1 MDETPL
7 QNDKKEIPPKTGT
20 GGRKKTAAAPKN
32 AAGTAKKSADTV
44 KKSTDT
50 AKKSTDTVKKT
61 TETAK
66 KSADTT
72 KKTATGRAK
81 KGAADAGKAPAKAPD
96 ENSAQQESAFA
107 PSGGDNE
114 TVPVRHP
121 PVSGQETAPEHT
133 PGAFPPVVWENT
145 LPEEKNAA
153 RMPVSAKEN
162 DVPAPA
168 GAGVPA
174 PADGHEV
181 GRAVPP
187 VDFPDRVT
195 KKSIARRVL
204 VLLLTVAVLGAAM
217 FIFFFRPAEY
227 TEKIGSV
234 ISVYDEA
241 AGGTAVIVNGKKIG
255 AVGGKIVAEQTDG
268 RGYTAIL
275 RTEAGELWLVRNGKM
290 RLVSAN
296 VTAAVLAAEGEVLAF
311 RTGDGVL
318 YRCGTGKKDA
328 PQLVSNDV
336 PEGEAF
342 CLSPSGKEL
351 LYTSAVGGAVKA
363 ELSSM
368 RGSAPYLTDTGNY
381 RPVALADKCRFI
393 YFRDAANTLYIYNAK
408 TARITNCG
416 AYEEGSLVFNRDF
429 SEVFFKNADS
439 CRYYKDGTALTLT
452 GLSGGETL
460 RLLPNQRV
468 AQRENVGG
476 VQLLQKSLLN
486 CYYRYAA
493 VGGNNLVYLTAKK
506 DQVQMALI
514 HSFDEGTAT
523 VTDKYVF
530 FLSTDKTQTDARTN
544 LYAVK
549 NGKTAFER
557 LMADVTEFCANVDG
571 SRILYRDAHGPL
583 RAMHMGSS
591 PTQLADGFQAGTLC
605 VTLDDIFYF
614 RTGDGAL
621 YRSENGDT
629 PEKVADGVRFA
640 ATDAH
645 VAFFLQ
651 ENGTGCD
658 LFTNYRGRRK
668 NTQVMTMPYVPS
680 DDGETPAE

>member
-1 MDETPL
+1 MDDTPL
-7 QNDKKEIPPKTGT
+7 QNDKKDTAPKTGT
-20 GGRKKTAAAPKN
+20 DGRKKAAAGTEKDTTGT
-32 AAGTAKKSADTV
+32 AKKSTAGTAKKSAAG
-44 KKSTDT
+44 
-50 AKKSTDTVKKT
+50 AKPKT
-61 TETAK
+61 TAARKSKPLPDSGET
-66 KSADTT
+66 SE
-72 KKTATGRAK
+72 KTAETP
-81 KGAADAGKAPAKAPD
+81 AASAGQPLVAG
-96 ENSAQQESAFA
+96 Q
-107 PSGGDNE
+107 DN
-114 TVPVRHP
+114 
-121 PVSGQETAPEHT
+121 T
-133 PGAFPPVVWENT
+133 PTAFPPVLWENT

-153 RMPVSAKEN
+153 RMPVSAKES

-168 GAGVPA
+168 GADVPA
-174 PADGHEV
+174 TADGHEI

-234 ISVYDEA
+234 VCMYDETA
-241 AGGTAVIVNGKKIG
+241 NATAVIVNGKEIG
-255 AVGGKIVAEQTDG
+255 TVGGRIAAEQTDG

-275 RTEAGELWLVRNGKM
+275 RTNEGELWLVRGGKI
-290 RLVSAN
+290 RLVNAN
-296 VTAAVLAAEGEVLAF
+296 VTDAVLASEGGVLAF
-311 RTGDGVL
+311 RTADGVL
-318 YRCGTGKKDA
+318 YRSGTGKKDTA
-328 PQLVSNDV
+328 QLVSNEV

-351 LYTSAVGGAVKA
+351 IYTSAVGGTVKA

-368 RGSAPYLTDTGNY
+368 RGGAPYLTDTGNY

-393 YFRDAANTLYIYNAK
+393 YFRDAENTLYIYNAK
-408 TARITNCG
+408 TARMTNCG
-416 AYEEGSLVFNRDF
+416 TFLAGSLVFNRDF

-439 CRYYKDGTALTLT
+439 CRFYKDGTALTLT

-460 RLLPNQRV
+460 LLLSNQRV

-476 VQLLQKSLLN
+476 VHVLQKSLLG
-486 CYYRYAA
+486 CYYNYAA
-493 VGGNNLVYLTAKK
+493 VGGNSLVYLTVKK
-506 DQVQMALI
+506 GKVQMEVI
-514 HSFDEGTAT
+514 HSLDEGSAT

-530 FLSTDKTQTDARTN
+530 FLSTDKTPTDVRSN

-557 LMADVTEFCANVDG
+557 LMSDVEEYCANVDG

-583 RAMHMGSS
+583 RAMRMGYS
-591 PTQLADGFQAGTLC
+591 PTQLSDGFQAGTLC
-605 VTLDDIFYF
+605 VTLDDTYYF
-614 RTGDGAL
+614 LTEDGAL
-621 YRSENGDT
+621 YRSENGET
-629 PEKVADGVRFA
+629 PEKVADGVRFV

-651 ENGTGCD
+651 ENGAQYE

-668 NTQVMTMPYVPS
+668 NTRVMIIPFLPS
-680 DDGETPAE
+680 DDGAE